1 MILGRGISSQARAPF
16 FTRSTSSSTSTS
28 LCVDNRTVLTRSL
41 VQCSMFNVH
50 LPLSST
56 KLPKKKKKKRRR
68 RRRSCII
75 QIVDLEERRR
85 WLTDTFRLGFFF
97 FFFFFFN
104 LYPVFENKSK
114 FIPIGFLFYFIFFI
128 KFLSKL
134 SFKLFLYYFLFV
146 NFKNLIV
153 KLHILIISSMLA
165 IF

>member
-16 FTRSTSSSTSTS
+16 F
-28 LCVDNRTVLTRSL
+28 TRSL

-56 KLPKKKKKKRRR
+56 KLPKKKRR

-75 QIVDLEERRR
+75 QIVGLEERRR

-97 FFFFFFN
+97 FFFLICIQFLKTKANLFPLVFFF
-104 LYPVFENKSK
+104 S
-114 FIPIGFLFYFIFFI
+114 YFFF

-153 KLHILIISSMLA
+153 KLHILIISSMLT

>member
-16 FTRSTSSSTSTS
+16 FTP
-28 LCVDNRTVLTRSL
+28 SL
-41 VQCSMFNVH
+41 VQCSMFTCRSAQ
-50 LPLSST
+50 PSYQ
-56 KLPKKKKKKRRR
+56 KKKKR

-75 QIVDLEERRR
+75 QIVGLEERRR

-97 FFFFFFN
+97 FFFLICIQFLKSKANLFPLVFFF
-104 LYPVFENKSK
+104 LV
-114 FIPIGFLFYFIFFI
+114 
-128 KFLSKL
+128 L

-153 KLHILIISSMLA
+153 KLHILIISSMLT